1 VAPRPGCGGAP
12 PRTPAPDAGDGV
24 GDSGVL
30 RHARRRLTPSR
41 LLVSLRLPHWPA
53 SPSFSGGR
61 AATFEGRG
69 RRRQVH
75 LAPPRTS
82 VAAVSV
88 LQPTVLEGRG
98 RYISL
103 RRARRRLSL
112 TPTVLA
118 VYIASPAQV
127 SWLSIYP
134 KHTGHGLR
142 SQFHVALTVCSR
154 NFIRSFIVTA
164 VAVTVCRHNCIRSVG
179 VGPLAD

>member
-1 VAPRPGCGGAP
+1 MKVAPRLGCGGAP

-41 LLVSLRLPHWPA
+41 LPVSLRLPHWPA

-69 RRRQVH
+69 R
-75 LAPPRTS
+75 
-82 VAAVSV
+82 
-88 LQPTVLEGRG
+88 
-98 RYISL
+98 YISL

-118 VYIASPAQV
+118 EYIASPAQV
-127 SWLSIYP
+127 SWLSIYS
-134 KHTGHGLR
+134 KHTGHGLGSQSR
-142 SQFHVALTVCSR
+142 SAVAVSCRTHGLQSQFHSQFHRHGDCSR
-154 NFIRSFIVTA
+154 SHGLQAQLHSERG
-164 VAVTVCRHNCIRSVG
+164 RR
-179 VGPLAD
+179 PLGRLK